1 MMVKLVIYNA
11 MPFRISFFKTPKHKV
26 FNYTPRYWDPE
37 KEAREA
43 RHEKSRPL
51 LTRGC
56 FQDIRQQGRKRNSIG
71 TAGRI
76 VFLVT
81 VAALLMAAFYFSK
94 FIEVV
99 LQKVAG

>member
-1 MMVKLVIYNA
+1 MVNFVIYNI

-43 RHEKSRPL
+43 RSGKPQPL

-56 FQDIRQQGRKRNSIG
+56 FQEIRQRSRKRNAIG
-71 TAGRI
+71 AWGRI

-81 VAALLMAAFYFSK
+81 IAALLMAALYFSK
-94 FIEVV
+94 FIEIV